1 MALPGGA
8 QAEDKTQSAR
18 RKVGLVR
25 VRHDGGI
32 EKGSRFQREFAN
44 EIRTDQQL
52 SLFGNLL
59 ICQYEVADLFEPF
72 QKGPVDLLVSPREFS
87 GHFVQE
93 WPYLAF
99 RERHD
104 PGDNP
109 ACSLGSLRSERAQ
122 KYAGLV
128 GPEDRGRAS
137 HVHRGSEH
145 GLVIPVLREAQLGGH
160 GQSPVHF
167 STVEYTTPV
176 RGLPHSKQH
185 VLNRD
190 VINPHDGHIL
200 CVPYPAI
207 WGFTLLI
214 LRSSR
219 IVNSAISRASAI
231 LVACIEAT
239 LLGEFRIE
247 RVGMF

>member
-1 MALPGGA
+1 MSLPGGA

-25 VRHDGGI
+25 VRHDGRI
-32 EKGSRFQREFAN
+32 EKGCRFQREFAN

-87 GHFVQE
+87 GYFVQE

-109 ACSLGSLRSERAQ
+109 ACSLESLRSERAQ

-128 GPEDRGRAS
+128 RPEYRVRAL
-137 HVHRGSEH
+137 HVHRGWYH
-145 GLVIPVLREAQLGGH
+145 GLVLPVLREAQLGGQ

-176 RGLPHSKQH
+176 RALPHSKQH

-207 WGFTLLI
+207 CGFTLLI

-219 IVNSAISRASAI
+219 IVNSAISRTSEM
-231 LVACIEAT
+231 LVAFIEAT
-239 LLGEFRIE
+239 LFGEFRVE
-247 RVGMF
+247 RARTI